1 MLDIISLEDGREQK
15 KPGWETPIVCSCLLS
30 NDR

>member
-1 MLDIISLEDGREQK
+1 MLDIISLEDEREQK
-15 KPGWETPIVCSCLLS
+15 KPGWETPIIGWCLLS